1 MEIYRRWRGRV
12 LDGNSI
18 TNKRIGDKN
27 MNKEIKERIINQL
40 KDEFYNNDNFN
51 ISDIERIVNE
61 IPESD
66 FTPKY
71 VKKYINVD
79 EDKLFNKNVSDIID
93 YLSLYEDCELQQLSN
108 EYENKYFVFSKKI
121 VETKDSVFNR
131 LLIDTR
137 NIYSKLLKNK
147 YKLEELNKRK
157 QEIQDKIAEINRQIE
172 A

>member
-1 MEIYRRWRGRV
+1 
-12 LDGNSI
+12 
-18 TNKRIGDKN
+18 
-27 MNKEIKERIINQL
+27 MNKEIKERIINEL

-51 ISDIERIVNE
+51 ISDIERIVNK

-79 EDKLFNKNVSDIID
+79 ENKLFNKNVSDIID

-131 LLIDTR
+131 LLIDAR
-137 NIYSKLLKNK
+137 NIYSKLLSNK

-172 A
+172 AS

>member
-1 MEIYRRWRGRV
+1 
-12 LDGNSI
+12 
-18 TNKRIGDKN
+18 
-27 MNKEIKERIINQL
+27 MNKEIKEKIINEL

-172 A
+172 AL

>member
-1 MEIYRRWRGRV
+1 
-12 LDGNSI
+12 
-18 TNKRIGDKN
+18 
-27 MNKEIKERIINQL
+27 MNKEIKEKIINEL

-51 ISDIERIVNE
+51 ISDIERIVNK

-79 EDKLFNKNVSDIID
+79 ENKLFNKNVSDIID

-157 QEIQDKIAEINRQIE
+157 QEIQDKITEINRQIE

>member
-1 MEIYRRWRGRV
+1 
-12 LDGNSI
+12 
-18 TNKRIGDKN
+18 
-27 MNKEIKERIINQL
+27 MNKEIKERIINEL

-172 A
+172 AL

>member
-1 MEIYRRWRGRV
+1 
-12 LDGNSI
+12 
-18 TNKRIGDKN
+18 
-27 MNKEIKERIINQL
+27 MNKEIKERIINEL

-147 YKLEELNKRK
+147 YELEKLNKRK

-172 A
+172 AS

>member
-1 MEIYRRWRGRV
+1 
-12 LDGNSI
+12 
-18 TNKRIGDKN
+18 
-27 MNKEIKERIINQL
+27 MNKEIKERIINEL

-71 VKKYINVD
+71 VKKYIDVD

-137 NIYSKLLKNK
+137 NIYSKLLNNK
-147 YKLEELNKRK
+147 HKLEELNKRK
-157 QEIQDKIAEINRQIE
+157 QEIQDKITEINRQIE

>member
-1 MEIYRRWRGRV
+1 
-12 LDGNSI
+12 
-18 TNKRIGDKN
+18 
-27 MNKEIKERIINQL
+27 MNKEIKERIINEL

-71 VKKYINVD
+71 VKKYIDVD

-172 A
+172 AL

>member
-1 MEIYRRWRGRV
+1 
-12 LDGNSI
+12 
-18 TNKRIGDKN
+18 
-27 MNKEIKERIINQL
+27 MNKEIKEKIINEL

-108 EYENKYFVFSKKI
+108 EYENNYFIFGKKDL
-121 VETKDSVFNR
+121 ETEDEIFNR
-131 LLIDTR
+131 LFIDVKDK
-137 NIYSKLLKNK
+137 YEKLLENKNE
-147 YKLEELNKRK
+147 LEELNRRK
-157 QEIQDKIAEINRQIE
+157 QKLQDEITKIKKQIKE
-172 A
+172 TWKEN

>member
-1 MEIYRRWRGRV
+1 
-12 LDGNSI
+12 
-18 TNKRIGDKN
+18 
-27 MNKEIKERIINQL
+27 MNEEIKERIINQL

-51 ISDIERIVNE
+51 ISDIERIVNK

-79 EDKLFNKNVSDIID
+79 ENKLFNKNVSDIID
-93 YLSLYEDCELQQLSN
+93 YLSLYEDYELQPLSS

-121 VETKDSVFNR
+121 VETKNSIFNR
-131 LLIDTR
+131 LLIVAR
-137 NIYSKLLKNK
+137 NIYSKLLSNK

-172 A
+172 AL

>member
-1 MEIYRRWRGRV
+1 
-12 LDGNSI
+12 
-18 TNKRIGDKN
+18 
-27 MNKEIKERIINQL
+27 MNKEIKEKIINEL

-71 VKKYINVD
+71 VKKYIDVD

-172 A
+172 AL